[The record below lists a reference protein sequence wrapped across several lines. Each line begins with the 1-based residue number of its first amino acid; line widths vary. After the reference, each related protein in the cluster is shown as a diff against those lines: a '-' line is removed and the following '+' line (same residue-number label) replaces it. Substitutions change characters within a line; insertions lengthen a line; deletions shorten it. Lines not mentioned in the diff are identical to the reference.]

1 MEHNHAQFAPVTVA
15 GNTLLAIDT
24 QLHTLK
30 G

>member
-1 MEHNHAQFAPVTVA
+1 MEQKHAQFAPATVVGDA
-15 GNTLLAIDT
+15 LLAIDT